1 MRHYPKQVGDY
12 KEVQWLVVVCVLYYL
27 LKYAVNDLVGDVL
40 PWNQKD
46 LHIGVS
52 SSQDLGPIFK
62 GRKKKWLEY
71 ILKDF

>member
-1 MRHYPKQVGDY
+1 M
-12 KEVQWLVVVCVLYYL
+12 VVCVLYYL

-62 GRKKKWLEY
+62 GRKKNDLS
-71 ILKDF
+71 IS